1 LLVQEDYVT
10 VKWSNNQIRMMT
22 DEDLEKNLLRALVS
36 KNILLQ
42 VSDNQ
47 LNKYMYI

>member
-1 LLVQEDYVT
+1 LLVQDDYVT

-47 LNKYMYI
+47 LNKYM